1 MIYNADLKSSLITF
15 AGNFSRFHTLVR
27 HNAGSQFGFS
37 GFISCALYKC
47 IEKITQWSQERLI
60 GILTVTLSSYVTLG
74 RSLKLSQLQ

>member
-1 MIYNADLKSSLITF
+1 MF
-15 AGNFSRFHTLVR
+15 AGNFSRFHTPSKTML
-27 HNAGSQFGFS
+27 GLCFGFS
-37 GFISCALYKC
+37 GFISWALYKC